1 MVGEDPAFPFLE
13 AALPV
18 WVVDQGV
25 AGMAML
31 ALERRAGGD
40 DLDAWKMARRPPA
53 LLRLGR
59 GLPHERQ

>member
-40 DLDAWKMARRPPA
+40 DLDARKTTRRRP
-53 LLRLGR
+53 RSEG
-59 GLPHERQ
+59 G